1 MTTGERACLEKSRI
15 QVICGA
21 CSSQV
26 TGTRYARRYGVA
38 GRPAPSQ
45 LNEFAPVDN
54 QSEILQE
61 LFEFRF
67 NGQRTG
73 NGLRDQ

>member
-15 QVICGA
+15 QVICDG
-21 CSSQV
+21 CSGQV

-45 LNEFAPVDN
+45 LHEFAPVDD

-73 NGLRDQ
+73 TGLRDQ